1 MEQLEDLD
9 IADDIVLVSTTINQ
23 RQRKTTTLADT
34 ASKIGLRISR
44 KKTEALKVNCRG
56 KEKNKFP
63 DGEEIKEVKDFVY
76 LGAIVSKEGVQITI

>member
-44 KKTEALKVNCRG
+44 KKTKGQLQRK
-56 KEKNKFP
+56 
-63 DGEEIKEVKDFVY
+63 GEEQ
-76 LGAIVSKEGVQITI
+76 VSRWRGDQGGERLCIPGCNSE